1 MAERKVTYRTYDLNI
16 FWEEFY
22 DKYLGTWW
30 DDKLTIDVYK
40 YETGFQWS
48 DRQSVGLTFKC
59 TREESL
65 EIIEHF
71 PENEYGNDWFVFIE
85 QVMDKFPE
93 RVQNILKENLPALE
107 PVEKVMKEEIIM
119 DNVVEVESNCKQN
132 FTIISVMDE
141 SFVPAGKD
149 IQIGITTHMRPGKGI
164 VASSS
169 FALSEEEAVRLMDE
183 IEEVLAE
190 NKRKRAEREVLRNFY
205 SSTVD

>member
-71 PENEYGNDWFVFIE
+71 PENEYGSDWFVFIE

-132 FTIISVMDE
+132 FTVISVMDE

-149 IQIGITTHMRPGKGI
+149 VQIGITTHMRPGKGI

-169 FALSEEEAVRLMDE
+169 FALTEQEAVLLMDE

-190 NKRKRAEREVLRNFY
+190 NKRKKAEREVLRNFY
-205 SSTVD
+205 TSTEV